1 MLDRIII
8 PKETL
13 QVTEYFGANPSGRA
27 SKDQPMIC
35 NGCEEYRLLAP
46 LCRVW
51 YDYTLLGRGNAVH
64 PNTTRILGIDPGS
77 RLCGWGIVDRN
88 GNKIQH
94 VDNGVFMLV
103 SAGEL
108 PARLGFL
115 MESIQDL
122 LERYKPDSVAVEGVF
137 QHRNARIALILGH
150 ARGVAL
156 AACAQRGLR
165 VSEYS
170 PPQVKKALTGSGRSS
185 KEQMQQMV
193 ALRLNLRDVPQ
204 EDAAD
209 AVAVAVCH
217 AQHNHLS
224 NTAPLLQKTPSKRSV
239 KAGLKALALAQERN
253 RK

>member
-1 MLDRIII
+1 MFLITR
-8 PKETL
+8 
-13 QVTEYFGANPSGRA
+13 TEYG
-27 SKDQPMIC
+27 
-35 NGCEEYRLLAP
+35 LLSP

-51 YDYTLLGRGNAVH
+51 SHYTLLLRGAALH
-64 PNTTRILGIDPGS
+64 PNPTRILGVDPGS
-77 RLCGWGIVDRN
+77 RLCGWGIIDRN
-88 GNKIQH
+88 GTKIHH

-103 SAGEL
+103 SEGEL
-108 PARLGFL
+108 PARLGLL
-115 MESIQDL
+115 MASLQDL

-137 QHRNARIALILGH
+137 QHRNARSALVLGH

-156 AACAQRGLR
+156 AVCAQRGLQ

-170 PPQVKKALTGSGRSS
+170 PLQVKKALTGSGRAS

-193 ALRLNLRDVPQ
+193 ALRLSLQDVPQ

-217 AQHNHLS
+217 AQHSHLAS
-224 NTAPLLQKTPSKRSV
+224 AAPLLKKTPSKRNA
-239 KAGLKALALAQERN
+239 KAALRALAMAQERN